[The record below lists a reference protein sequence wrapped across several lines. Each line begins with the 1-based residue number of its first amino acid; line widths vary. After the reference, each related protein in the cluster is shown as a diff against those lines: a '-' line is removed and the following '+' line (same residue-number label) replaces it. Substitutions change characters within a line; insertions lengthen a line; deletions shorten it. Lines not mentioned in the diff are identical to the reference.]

1 MSIFFLLF
9 ATRLYLLL
17 VRLFCSRAKHTLVK
31 APSHYRLT
39 KLFLL
44 QERKDINTVTT
55 TQIILCL
62 LFVFG
67 TFFVLIMYC
76 KACTRYSDQSRRQ
89 SGHNDEDR
97 DTSSLQ
103 CYTIF
108 ESRARPPS
116 YSEACSA
123 PPLYGSPLNKASM
136 LEGPP
141 VYPDTPKLT
150 DKVSQQCNRD
160 VSLAHHI

>member
-1 MSIFFLLF
+1 MNKGSIPGQQQVNPLRN
-9 ATRLYLLL
+9 AR
-17 VRLFCSRAKHTLVK
+17 
-31 APSHYRLT
+31 
-39 KLFLL
+39 
-44 QERKDINTVTT
+44 ERKDINTVTT

-76 KACTRYSDQSRRQ
+76 KACTRASQARYSDQSRRQ